1 MLHSTSGGRQGAC
14 ACLPRGL
21 QLERGVQETQGK
33 TQLSK
38 SVAGAACVLARTT
51 VSIIQVH
58 VVTWDSGRQRKG
70 LEPGEQAAFHQGQL
84 WPGGPPG
91 GFSNSMGLGPSRA
104 EESWAVP
111 SLDIPG
117 DHLGGRGQGER
128 AATPPEL
135 PLLLSQEAAR
145 CAPESQQNKVNSGS
159 TVNRIPKAMVKWL
172 LAM

>member
-1 MLHSTSGGRQGAC
+1 M
-14 ACLPRGL
+14 
-21 QLERGVQETQGK
+21 
-33 TQLSK
+33 
-38 SVAGAACVLARTT
+38 LARTT
-51 VSIIQVH
+51 ISIIQVH

-70 LEPGEQAAFHQGQL
+70 LEPGEQAALHQGQL
-84 WPGGPPG
+84 WPVDSPG

-104 EESWAVP
+104 EESWTVP

-117 DHLGGRGQGER
+117 DHLGWK

-145 CAPESQQNKVNSGS
+145 CTPESQQNKVNLGS
-159 TVNRIPKAMVKWL
+159 TVNRLPKAMVKGL